1 MLYCMES
8 LGRSYVEEDETY
20 VLFQKVL
27 IDYLPFAND
36 NAELKVNDL
45 HTKYFLALEEL
56 YSMSK
61 SKDASDMNSE
71 EKMADIRS
79 EHKHSL
85 ILIAVN
91 QGYTEQVMQT
101 ARTAGATG
109 GTVIRARLSDA
120 NQSEEFYGIAL
131 QAEKEIIAIM
141 ASDTVRNAI
150 MDAVNAEHGMRS
162 EAQAAICSLPV
173 DRAFKI

>member
-36 NAELKVNDL
+36 NTELKVNDL

-61 SKDASDMNSE
+61 SKDANDMNSV
-71 EKMADIRS
+71 EKMADS
-79 EHKHSL
+79 LAWYKACGL
-85 ILIAVN
+85 ILI
-91 QGYTEQVMQT
+91 
-101 ARTAGATG
+101 
-109 GTVIRARLSDA
+109 
-120 NQSEEFYGIAL
+120 
-131 QAEKEIIAIM
+131 KEGNYYI
-141 ASDTVRNAI
+141 N
-150 MDAVNAEHGMRS
+150 S
-162 EAQAAICSLPV
+162 EALKRKFLEYEEYKEKKMNGSYT
-173 DRAFKI
+173 KGSKK